1 MGKKLTKSQLKTIC
15 TVARD
20 IRDDNGSKKK
30 TVTVYNMKW
39 TDAIK
44 KASKMVLQK
53 DEQHVGAFKS
63 KKVKKRVRR
72 K

>member
-1 MGKKLTKSQLKTIC
+1 MGKKLTTSQLRTIC

-20 IRDDNGSKKK
+20 IRDDSGSRKK

-44 KASKMVLQK
+44 KASKLVLKQ
-53 DEQHVGAFKS
+53 DEQGA
-63 KKVKKRVRR
+63 KRIEKPKRR
-72 K
+72 KGKK

>member
-20 IRDDNGSKKK
+20 IRDDGGSKKK

-44 KASKMVLQK
+44 KASKLVLQK
-53 DEQHVGAFKS
+53 DEQRVSGS
-63 KKVKKRVRR
+63 KPKKRIR
-72 K
+72 KKK